1 MEQFTLVLAT
11 RNPGKTREIR
21 HLLQHHPIKLMNL
34 EDFGP
39 TPEPREDADTF
50 EENAFRKA
58 HFYARILG
66 LPALADDSGLKVEA
80 LGGEPGVRSSRWA
93 GEDATDEGRCALLL
107 ERMKGQGQRRA
118 AFVCALVL
126 AVPAGP
132 ALTWVGRCEGE
143 LTTEPRGAN
152 GFGYDP
158 IFFYPPLGRTFAELS
173 IEEKDRISHR
183 GRALAEFKSEL
194 DKVLVWLRRRLGETE
209 ASG

>member
-1 MEQFTLVLAT
+1 MERFTLVLAT

-21 HLLQHHPIKLMNL
+21 HLLQHHPIELMNL

-66 LPALADDSGLKVEA
+66 LPALADDSGLEVEA

-93 GEDATDEGRCALLL
+93 GEDATDEKRCALLL
-107 ERMKGQGQRRA
+107 ERMKGQDQRRA
-118 AFVCALVL
+118 TFVCALVL

-143 LTTEPRGAN
+143 LTREPRGAN

-173 IEEKDRISHR
+173 AEEKDRISHR

-194 DKVLVWLRRRLGETE
+194 DKVLVWLRRRLGETW
-209 ASG
+209 AGG